1 MDKLQ
6 WWREARFG
14 LFIHWGLYCV
24 PAGKYQGKDV
34 PGIGEWIMNR
44 MKIPVSEYALYANDF
59 TAENY
64 NADEWVRIAKDA
76 GMKYICIT
84 SKHHDGFAMF
94 DSKCDDYNIVKRTPF
109 GRDPMKELAEACH
122 RHGLML
128 CFYYSQAQDWA
139 HPNGIGNDWDFGPEQ
154 DKDFDQYMYQKVL
167 PQLTELLTG
176 YGRIGL
182 IWFDTPKTI
191 TERQSRIIAEHVHKL
206 QPDCLVS
213 GRIGHGVCDYKSSG
227 DNMIPLLPTDQD
239 WECPATINDTWG
251 YKTEDHNWKSPRD
264 IIRLMVDIVG
274 KNGNYLLNVGPD
286 KHGTIPQASQEILHS
301 VGEWM
306 RTNGESIYGTTA
318 APALTYETPN
328 IKLTHKPGKLFI
340 HILGEVKVYG
350 MEKAIMLS
358 HLNINISRAYFLSDP
373 QTELKAVCTYDQASA
388 THRTRI
394 SVGAAPESDI
404 DTVICVEYKGDIVV
418 EPF

>member
-64 NADEWVRIAKDA
+64 KADEWVRIAKDA

-128 CFYYSQAQDWA
+128 CF
-139 HPNGIGNDWDFGPEQ
+139 
-154 DKDFDQYMYQKVL
+154 
-167 PQLTELLTG
+167 
-176 YGRIGL
+176 
-182 IWFDTPKTI
+182 
-191 TERQSRIIAEHVHKL
+191 
-206 QPDCLVS
+206 
-213 GRIGHGVCDYKSSG
+213 
-227 DNMIPLLPTDQD
+227 
-239 WECPATINDTWG
+239 
-251 YKTEDHNWKSPRD
+251 
-264 IIRLMVDIVG
+264 
-274 KNGNYLLNVGPD
+274 
-286 KHGTIPQASQEILHS
+286 
-301 VGEWM
+301 
-306 RTNGESIYGTTA
+306 
-318 APALTYETPN
+318 
-328 IKLTHKPGKLFI
+328 
-340 HILGEVKVYG
+340 
-350 MEKAIMLS
+350 
-358 HLNINISRAYFLSDP
+358 
-373 QTELKAVCTYDQASA
+373 
-388 THRTRI
+388 
-394 SVGAAPESDI
+394 
-404 DTVICVEYKGDIVV
+404 
-418 EPF
+418 